1 MEPPSSPSSTITA
14 PPDCHE
20 TAQML
25 AKLSAEAM
33 ICHFALLHYDSVSK
47 SMVEWCWPSDNDG
60 KKVPLSNFDEYRE
73 EHKFQYPC
81 CLCAS
86 SSGEKYT
93 EVAVY
98 SWREK
103 ATNKT
108 YWYARCATDECGYRV
123 EIEAYY
129 HQSSVGTFNYPLR
142 EHEKLC
148 PIELEWTWREQSE
161 LMAKLNSVIIRD
173 GISEAEFGVLFRRCR
188 RCRRVGV
195 RSTMKRH
202 IQNCSGGVQ
211 KRRAKP
217 KRFVIDGEAK

>member
-33 ICHFALLHYDSVSK
+33 ICRFALLHYDRVLK

-86 SSGEKYT
+86 SSGKEYI

-108 YWYARCATDECGYRV
+108 YWYARCATDEC
-123 EIEAYY
+123 
-129 HQSSVGTFNYPLR
+129 TFNYPLR
-142 EHEKLC
+142 GEHEKPC
-148 PIELEWTWREQSE
+148 PVELEWTWREQSE
-161 LMAKLNSVIIRD
+161 LMAKLNSVMQASWCKVD
-173 GISEAEFGVLFRRCR
+173 DEAPYPELFRR
-188 RCRRVGV
+188 GTKAT
-195 RSTMKRH
+195 S
-202 IQNCSGGVQ
+202 
-211 KRRAKP
+211 
-217 KRFVIDGEAK
+217 